1 MQLGQFVGDVGR
13 HQVAARRQHLAELDE
28 DRAERFEGQAQADGA
43 RCRQVAP
50 ELQGVGE
57 ADQAA
62 ARLVFEHHFVEA
74 ETAGDR
80 GDLEQA
86 KEAHGKSRLAA
97 TGG

>member
-1 MQLGQFVGDVGR
+1 
-13 HQVAARRQHLAELDE
+13 
-28 DRAERFEGQAQADGA
+28 
-43 RCRQVAP
+43 
-50 ELQGVGE
+50 
-57 ADQAA
+57 
-62 ARLVFEHHFVEA
+62 VFEHHFVEA